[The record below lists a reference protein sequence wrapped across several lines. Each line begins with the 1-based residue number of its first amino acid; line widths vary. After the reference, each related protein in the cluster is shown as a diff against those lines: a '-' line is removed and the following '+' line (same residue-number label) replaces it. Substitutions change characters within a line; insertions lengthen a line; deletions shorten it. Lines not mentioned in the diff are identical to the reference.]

1 MKNLYEFLEEKYS
14 NYERKDEVEFDEFIG
29 SFLDNTFSI
38 YATHEAFADDDFL
51 GEFEMDFEIDHE
63 GKEIKLLFK

>member
-1 MKNLYEFLEEKYS
+1 MKNLYGFLETKYEE
-14 NYERKDEVEFDEFIG
+14 YERKEEVGFDDFIG